1 MSEITL
7 EEQRCGGGGRGLS
20 GEGGGGASEP
30 VVVTIIPVFPTVH

>member
-20 GEGGGGASEP
+20 GEGGGASEP